1 MDKPFI
7 AIEGPIGVGKSSLA
21 HKLSQSYHFYE
32 AKEIVGEN
40 PFLSDFYEDIS
51 KWSFQTEMFFL
62 CHRYKDYQDLGTKH
76 QGIVADYHIYKNKI
90 FAKNTLSPQE
100 FDKFSRIYTILTE
113 DLKMP
118 DYIVFLDA
126 DLFRLKERIKTRNRD
141 FEIHIEDDYLLNLKA
156 DYLAYYESLRD
167 SGHHVLRIDTTHLDF
182 VNNPT
187 DYKTILEQINTLIGG
202 QALE

>member
-62 CHRYKDYQDLGTKH
+62 CHRYKDYQDLEVMD
-76 QGIVADYHIYKNKI
+76 QGIVSDYHIYKNKI
-90 FAKNTLSPQE
+90 FARNTLSPLE
-100 FDKFSRIYTILTE
+100 FDKFSRIFDILTE

-141 FEIHIEDDYLLNLKA
+141 FEVHIEDDYLLKLKA
-156 DYLAYYESLRD
+156 DYLAYYESLKAN
-167 SGHHVLRIDTTHLDF
+167 GHHVLRIDTTNLDF
-182 VNNPT
+182 VNHPK
-187 DYKTILEQINTLIGG
+187 DYDTILNQINELIGG
-202 QALE
+202 QTFE